1 MKTYNAEYEKLVL
14 NDIRSFSSLNHPV
27 KASLVERLLI
37 GRAPLAKLH
46 PNPMDEFCNPEIGP
60 NHQIVNQ
67 YYEQIKRSLTH
78 VSTLEI
84 DPLIVEKMSI
94 GGYMLLN
101 GHHRWLA
108 ATRANVKTVPIKI
121 VNVTTEE
128 EIIKAVNSS
137 YNDYC
142 LSIDLDEV
150 LINDDENDD
159 LSEEVF
165 FPLNLIYPQKIRKN
179 AAAMIAELQ
188 KQGFDVWVYSGQYY
202 STTYIKQLLFFH
214 KIKPTG
220 IINGMKNRKP
230 RSGMAEAFREKYKEI
245 VHIDNESALIVNPK
259 SKEFNTVEVSSGKE
273 WANEIVKK
281 IQESVSNEG

>member
-37 GRAPLAKLH
+37 WRAPLAKLH

-67 YYEQIKRSLTH
+67 YFEQIKRSLTH

-108 ATRANVKTVPIKI
+108 ATRANMKTVPIKI

-150 LINDDENDD
+150 LINDDENDY
-159 LSEEVF
+159 LSEAVF

-230 RSGMAEAFREKYKEI
+230 RSGMAQAFREKYKEI

-273 WANEIVKK
+273 WANEICKK

>member
-46 PNPMDEFCNPEIGP
+46 PNPIDEFCNPEIGP

-137 YNDYC
+137 NNDYC

-150 LINDDENDD
+150 LINDDENDY
-159 LSEEVF
+159 LSEAVF

>member
-14 NDIRSFSSLNHPV
+14 NDIRSFSSLNHPM

-46 PNPMDEFCNPEIGP
+46 PNPTDEFCNPEIGP

-78 VSTLEI
+78 ISTPEM

-108 ATRANVKTVPIKI
+108 ATRTNVKTVPIKI

-137 YNDYC
+137 YNNYC

-150 LINDDENDD
+150 LINDDENDY
-159 LSEEVF
+159 LSEAVF

-230 RSGMAEAFREKYKEI
+230 GSGMAEAFREKYKEI

>member
-46 PNPMDEFCNPEIGP
+46 PNPIDEFCNPEIGP

-159 LSEEVF
+159 LSEAVF

>member
-150 LINDDENDD
+150 LINDDENDY
-159 LSEEVF
+159 LSEAVF

>member
-46 PNPMDEFCNPEIGP
+46 PNPTDEFCNPEIGP

-67 YYEQIKRSLTH
+67 YYEQIKKSLTH
-78 VSTLEI
+78 VSTPEM

-108 ATRANVKTVPIKI
+108 ATRTNVKTVPIKI

-137 YNDYC
+137 YNNYC

-150 LINDDENDD
+150 LINDDENDY
-159 LSEEVF
+159 LSEAVF

-230 RSGMAEAFREKYKEI
+230 GSGMAEAFREKYKEI

>member
-1 MKTYNAEYEKLVL
+1 MNTYNAEYEKLVL

-67 YYEQIKRSLTH
+67 YFEQIKRSLTH

-159 LSEEVF
+159 LSEAVF

>member
-1 MKTYNAEYEKLVL
+1 
-14 NDIRSFSSLNHPV
+14 
-27 KASLVERLLI
+27 
-37 GRAPLAKLH
+37 
-46 PNPMDEFCNPEIGP
+46 MDEFCNPEIGP

-67 YYEQIKRSLTH
+67 YFEQIKRSLTH

-137 YNDYC
+137 NNDYC

-150 LINDDENDD
+150 LINDDENDY
-159 LSEEVF
+159 LSEAVF

>member
-1 MKTYNAEYEKLVL
+1 MNTYNAEYEKLVL

-67 YYEQIKRSLTH
+67 YFEQIKRSLTH

-159 LSEEVF
+159 LSEAVF

-179 AAAMIAELQ
+179 AAAMIAKLQ

>member
-67 YYEQIKRSLTH
+67 YFEQIKRSLTH

-150 LINDDENDD
+150 LINDDENDY
-159 LSEEVF
+159 LSEAVF

>member
-27 KASLVERLLI
+27 KASLVERLLKW
-37 GRAPLAKLH
+37 RAPLAKLH

-67 YYEQIKRSLTH
+67 YFEQIKRSLTH

-137 YNDYC
+137 NNDYC

-150 LINDDENDD
+150 LINDDENDY
-159 LSEEVF
+159 LSEAVF

>member
-27 KASLVERLLI
+27 KALLVERLLI
-37 GRAPLAKLH
+37 WRAPLAKLH

-67 YYEQIKRSLTH
+67 YFEQIKRSLTH

-108 ATRANVKTVPIKI
+108 ATRANMKTVPIKI

-150 LINDDENDD
+150 LINDDENDY
-159 LSEEVF
+159 LSEAVF

-230 RSGMAEAFREKYKEI
+230 RSGMAQAFREKYKEI

-273 WANEIVKK
+273 WANEICKK